1 MRERGERKGMAFGA
15 DLCGWLEA
23 TESGS
28 QDLIQE
34 VLLSVI

>member
-1 MRERGERKGMAFGA
+1 MREGERKGMAFGA
-15 DLCGWLEA
+15 DLWVVRHPR
-23 TESGS
+23 SQGS

>member
-1 MRERGERKGMAFGA
+1 MKEGERKGTAFGV
-15 DLCGWLEA
+15 DLWVVRRPR
-23 TESGS
+23 SQGS